1 MPLRPNEVTAEQAIA
16 TLGISL
22 IDRAK
27 PKYGYPGWF
36 AMLFAS
42 AGVFHHAGMKIP
54 YFAFFAHD
62 SGKRPEE
69 APRHMLIAMMVA
81 ARFFL
86 RSQRGSHQRYRHA
99 DGRRVTVS
107 FHHPSDTF
115 RPKTLRRMIEE
126 QARWTEDDLKRLGLI
141 R

>member
-1 MPLRPNEVTAEQAIA
+1 MSEIDWSRLRSLSTREM
-16 TLGISL
+16 ISAL
-22 IDRAK
+22 RRD
-27 PKYGYPGWF
+27 G
-36 AMLFAS
+36 
-42 AGVFHHAGMKIP
+42 
-54 YFAFFAHD
+54 
-62 SGKRPEE
+62 
-69 APRHMLIAMMVA
+69 
-81 ARFFL
+81 FFL

-107 FHHPSDTF
+107 FHHQSDTF